1 MYIKFFR
8 FLEEYKKEIT
18 FFAVLFF
25 FDRLLKIYLLN
36 FLLEN
41 QLYSIR
47 LNNFFEVVLVWNKGI
62 SYGLFPQES
71 YMGQL
76 IITLVSF
83 IICLWITKFI
93 VSFKVKY
100 RKITLILILAGATSN
115 IVDRLIYGAV
125 ADFFHFEI
133 ASYSWYVFNVAD
145 IYIVSGLIILIYAF
159 IYPNIKNEP
168 LNK

>member
-8 FLEEYKKEIT
+8 LLEEYKKEIT

-25 FDRLLKIYLLN
+25 LDRLLKIYLLN

-41 QLYSIR
+41 QLNSVR

-71 YMGQL
+71 YIGQL
-76 IITLVSF
+76 TITLVSF
-83 IICLWITKFI
+83 VICLWITKFI
-93 VSFKVKY
+93 VSSKVKY

-115 IVDRLIYGAV
+115 IFDRLIYGAV

>member
-1 MYIKFFR
+1 MYIKFLR
-8 FLEEYKKEIT
+8 LLEEYKKEIT

-25 FDRLLKIYLLN
+25 LDRLLKIYLLN

-71 YMGQL
+71 YIGQL

-83 IICLWITKFI
+83 VICLWITKFI
-93 VSFKVKY
+93 VSSKVKY

-115 IVDRLIYGAV
+115 ICLLYTSDA
-125 ADFFHFEI
+125 ADE
-133 ASYSWYVFNVAD
+133 
-145 IYIVSGLIILIYAF
+145 
-159 IYPNIKNEP
+159 
-168 LNK
+168 